1 MPILFAVHVNLD
13 LKFEWLVKE
22 MIQKIV
28 KKCNMDDF
36 SSIRED
42 LSYWLSRPPEERV
55 ATVDYLRRQYH
66 GNTAR
71 LQRSA
76 RVIQLIQP
84 DRSNHEL

>member
-1 MPILFAVHVNLD
+1 LNG
-13 LKFEWLVKE
+13 WVKE

-28 KKCNMDDF
+28 KKCNVDNC

-42 LSYWLSRPPEERV
+42 LAYWLSRPPEERV
-55 ATVDYLRRQYH
+55 STVDYLRRQYH

-76 RVIQLIQP
+76 RVIQFIMNKRAVGRKKDLADLEALGEQ
-84 DRSNHEL
+84 